1 MDGTQDS
8 VRRGMANLLVVYLVW
23 GSTFL
28 AIGIAVRGPYGAPP
42 MVLGFI
48 RMTLGGGILAA
59 MAALGRHS
67 LRVTWRQLAWAGL
80 AGLLLWVGAN
90 GLIMVAER
98 HVATGYAALMMGMVP
113 LLVATA
119 DLLAGRQRLSLPLA
133 TGMSLGVL
141 GLVLLSN
148 VSGQIRGGHAWDVVW
163 LLLAALSQAGSLLV
177 QHTRLRS
184 VAPLVSAAWQEWLAA
199 PVFLALTAILHEPW
213 PHWDAATAG
222 AALYLVV
229 VGALAYASFA
239 AAVRLLPMTIAGTY
253 AFVNPVIAVIL
264 GALVLGEPLTLR
276 TTVGGALLLMGVA
289 GVLRS
294 RLADPAVPLATAEQG
309 GAPG

>member
-1 MDGTQDS
+1 MEGTQES
-8 VRRGMANLLVVYLVW
+8 ARRGMANLLVVYLVW

-28 AIGIAVRGPYGAPP
+28 AIGIAVRGPHGAPP

-48 RMTLGGGILAA
+48 RMALGGGILAG
-59 MAALGRHS
+59 MAALGRQS
-67 LRVTWRQLAWAGL
+67 LTVPWRQLAWAGL

-113 LLVATA
+113 LLVGMV
-119 DLLAGRQRLSLPLA
+119 DLLAGRQRLSPPLA
-133 TGMSLGVL
+133 IGMSLGVL

-163 LLLAALSQAGSLLV
+163 LLLAAMAQAGSLVV

-184 VAPLVSAAWQEWLAA
+184 VPSLVSAAWQEWLAA
-199 PVFLALTAILHEPW
+199 PVFLALTWIFHEPW
-213 PHWDAATAG
+213 PHWAPATAA

-294 RLADPAVPLATAEQG
+294 RLATPGVPVVAAG
-309 GAPG
+309 